1 MSPSFC
7 IPTTGYVFHSFTPS
21 SAPLLKPSGLSSSSP
36 SSPQLRARSRAN
48 AQATKKVRDQIEECK
63 TELSL
68 STKPYDSHNPRVI
81 AEYLEAGDEE
91 RSSFQQIFGACKL
104 LMQLQSKGRWYSW
117 KRGLIE
123 RLGPDV
129 EGILD
134 EVVDVSH
141 PSIEGSSEHG
151 NWIRLMIRMKSSWMR

>member
-1 MSPSFC
+1 LSPSFC
-7 IPTTGYVFHSFTPS
+7 IRTTGYVFSFDLSPP
-21 SAPLLKPSGLSSSSP
+21 PLFKPFGLSSSDP
-36 SSPQLRARSRAN
+36 IAPYGRKAN
-48 AQATKKVRDQIEECK
+48 PQATKKVRQQIEECK

-129 EGILD
+129 EGILE
-134 EVVDVSH
+134 EVVEVSQAVRPVRSH
-141 PSIEGSSEHG
+141 
-151 NWIRLMIRMKSSWMR
+151 

>member
-1 MSPSFC
+1 
-7 IPTTGYVFHSFTPS
+7 VFLPCDYTEAKIESIFLHTYNWVCLFFFTPS
-21 SAPLLKPSGLSSSSP
+21 SPTRTPVLHPAHPPTPTTTSLA
-36 SSPQLRARSRAN
+36 QLRARN
-48 AQATKKVRDQIEECK
+48 TNPQATKKVRDQIEECK

-91 RSSFQQIFGACKL
+91 RASFQQIFGACKL

-129 EGILD
+129 EGILE
-134 EVVDVSH
+134 EVVQVCQAVRPVRRYD
-141 PSIEGSSEHG
+141 
-151 NWIRLMIRMKSSWMR
+151 